1 MNEPVGAK
9 LPTAEKSWN
18 LEDDNDDEE
27 EPEESVPPKKMPS
40 INDQELMKRKQKD
53 QIEEDE
59 EDPLDAYMKEIYRK
73 KRSNVQITMPKKL
86 KTIEPSNKMETEEN
100 AVAPGTRNKVLVMT
114 GVAKTV
120 DPGLKKGAIME
131 QDLDGLEYN
140 SDEEAAKNTL
150 RDADSLESM
159 AAQGIVKVKSKSEMV
174 CTDHSK
180 VYYRQ
185 FKKNFYV
192 EVPEISRLT
201 QQEVDKHRLELDD
214 LKVFT
219 LNVD

>member
-1 MNEPVGAK
+1 
-9 LPTAEKSWN
+9 
-18 LEDDNDDEE
+18 
-27 EPEESVPPKKMPS
+27 
-40 INDQELMKRKQKD
+40 MKRKQKEEV
-53 QIEEDE
+53 EEDD

-73 KRSNVQITMPKKL
+73 KRSSVQIKMPKKIR
-86 KTIEPSNKMETEEN
+86 TAETSIKMETDEEP
-100 AVAPGTRNKVLVMT
+100 VAASGRNKVLVMT
-114 GVAKTV
+114 GVAKT
-120 DPGLKKGAIME
+120 DTGLKKGAIME

-159 AAQGIVKVKSKSEMV
+159 AAQGVVKVKTKSEMV

-180 VYYRQ
+180 VYYRP

-214 LKVFT
+214 LKVAMFRSDSKRIVPISYYD
-219 LNVD
+219 LN